1 MVELENFNMANNS
14 NNHFFQF
21 TIPPTSLVSP
31 VPQPVLTFFRAPVPD
46 SNAVVHYV
54 KSEMRRYHTFVAT
67 SVAVIHDGS
76 ESRQWRHV
84 NVDMNPADNAS
95 QGLIGN
101 IFLRQKMLVIG
112 PEFLCKPRHMW
123 PTQTEAF
130 NSVCDEDPEVKKEVK
145 AYFSSVGKLSSPL
158 VDHF

>member
-1 MVELENFNMANNS
+1 MSLRTS
-14 NNHFFQF
+14 TWQ
-21 TIPPTSLVSP
+21 TIPTIISFNLQSHRPHWFLQFLS
-31 VPQPVLTFFRAPVPD
+31 QVLTFFRALVPD
-46 SNAVVHYV
+46 SNAVLHYV
-54 KSEMRRYHTFVAT
+54 KSGMRRYHTFVAT

-95 QGLIGN
+95 RGLIGN

-112 PEFLCKPRHMW
+112 PEFLWKPKHMW

>member
-1 MVELENFNMANNS
+1 MVELENFNMADNS

-31 VPQPVLTFFRAPVPD
+31 VPQPGPYLFQSPGARQQCSTALCQERNEAVSHLCGHLSGSYSWWIWVP
-46 SNAVVHYV
+46 
-54 KSEMRRYHTFVAT
+54 K
-67 SVAVIHDGS
+67 
-76 ESRQWRHV
+76 WRHV

-95 QGLIGN
+95 RGLIGN

>member
-1 MVELENFNMANNS
+1 MANDS

-21 TIPPTSLVSP
+21 TIPPTSLDSP
-31 VPQPVLTFFRAPVPD
+31 VPQPGPYLFQSPGVPD
-46 SNAVVHYV
+46 SNAVLHYV
-54 KSEMRRYHTFVAT
+54 KSEMRQYHTFVAT

-76 ESRQWRHV
+76 ESQQWKHV
-84 NVDMNPADNAS
+84 NVDMNPVDKC
-95 QGLIGN
+95 L
-101 IFLRQKMLVIG
+101 LLG
-112 PEFLCKPRHMW
+112 PEFLRKPKHTW